1 VVESHGDH
9 RIAMAFSL
17 AALRADGAVHIRD
30 CVNVGTSFPGYVELM
45 RGLGLGISAS

>member
-17 AALRADGAVHIRD
+17 AALRADRPVRIRD

-45 RGLGLGISAS
+45 RGLGLAIEAA